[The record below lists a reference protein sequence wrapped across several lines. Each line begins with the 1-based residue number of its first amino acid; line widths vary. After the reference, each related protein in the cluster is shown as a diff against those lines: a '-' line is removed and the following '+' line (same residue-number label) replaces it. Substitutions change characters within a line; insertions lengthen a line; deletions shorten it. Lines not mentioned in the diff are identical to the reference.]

1 MTIPNADYTAW
12 IDTANELKEEAK
24 HWLDGNPIQSEE
36 EASKV
41 ALLINKARDIAKNA
55 EDERKARTKP
65 LDDEKKTIMANY
77 KPAIDTCETV
87 IDVAKRV
94 STKWIVEQDR
104 IREERIRAEAERL
117 RIEQEALKKAAQEIA
132 TIDDLEA
139 HKEAIGRQ
147 MDAQAA
153 LEKDAKQKAVIR
165 GGGRTISTRT
175 VYNIEIVD
183 KKALAAWFWNY
194 EPAALT
200 EWLSEQALKR
210 VRAAS
215 GNININGIK
224 ITSEKVAV

>member
-1 MTIPNADYTAW
+1 MTIPNTDYQAW
-12 IDTANELKEEAK
+12 IETANELKDEAK
-24 HWLDGNPIQSEE
+24 HWLDGNPIQSDE

-55 EDERKARTKP
+55 EDERKAKTKP

-77 KPAIDTCETV
+77 KPAIDTCED
-87 IDVAKRV
+87 IMAVAKRV

-117 RIEQEALKKAAQEIA
+117 RIEQEALKKAAQEIE

-183 KKALAAWFWNY
+183 AQALAKWAWVNLKA
-194 EPAALT
+194 EMTA
-200 EWLSEQALKR
+200 WLYDTVLKM
-210 VRAAS
+210 VRASS
-215 GNININGIK
+215 GNATIPGIK